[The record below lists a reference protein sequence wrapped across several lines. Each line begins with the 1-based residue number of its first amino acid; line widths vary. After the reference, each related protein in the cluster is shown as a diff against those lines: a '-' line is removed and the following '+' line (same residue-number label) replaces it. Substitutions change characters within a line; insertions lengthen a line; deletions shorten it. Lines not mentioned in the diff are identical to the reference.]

1 MWARPFSALL
11 VLLGCQKPQLDSKA
25 EADGLYLSAQT
36 EYLRGNFDQALAHYE
51 RVKQL
56 NPTDVRLPAAMGEV
70 YLSQGKLDEALQA
83 FEKAVK
89 LDARRGTNFSRIG
102 FIHAL
107 KGNHAAAAEALA
119 KAIELNPKDF
129 NALEQLG
136 ELSLKAGRLDEAVRR
151 LESAAEAAPAR
162 SKPALYLRAAGIL
175 DKAGRSAD
183 AMALLERARSAV
195 GDEPT
200 VLTELGDHLVA
211 ARRLEE
217 AVEAYTS
224 AARLEAK
231 DPTLWELVGELHL
244 SLDRP
249 SDAERAFQAS
259 LKVKDRGVVHV
270 ALARLCLRRNDERCA
285 RAELD
290 EALKTASGEEIR
302 ESFDLA
308 DLLADMGRK
317 QDALKLLR
325 TVSAE
330 PDQLA
335 NAQLHLKVAKW
346 AKELGDQT
354 ALDEACARARAADAG
369 VRRCP

>member
-1 MWARPFSALL
+1 MGSRACAALL
-11 VLLGCQKPQLDSKA
+11 AFLGCQEPKLDPKA

-56 NPTDVRLPAAMGEV
+56 NPKDIRLPAAMGEV
-70 YLSQGKLDEALQA
+70 YLSQGKLDEALEK
-83 FEKAVK
+83 FEQAVK
-89 LDARRGTNFSRIG
+89 LDARRGTNWSRIG

-107 KGNHAAAAEALA
+107 KGNYSAAAEALE
-119 KAIELNPKDF
+119 KALELNPKDF

-136 ELSLKAGRLDEAVRR
+136 ELSLKAGRLDEAVQR

-162 SKPALYLRAAGIL
+162 SKAALYLRAAGVL
-175 DKAGRSAD
+175 DKAGRPAD
-183 AMALLERARSAV
+183 ALALLERARVAV
-195 GDEPT
+195 GDEPA

-211 ARRLEE
+211 AHRLQE
-217 AVEAYTS
+217 AVEAYT
-224 AARLEAK
+224 AAAKREAK
-231 DPTLWELVGELHL
+231 DPTIWELVGELHL
-244 SLDRP
+244 KLGRP
-249 SDAERAFQAS
+249 SDAEDAFNAS

-270 ALARLCLRRNDERCA
+270 ALARLCLIRNDEPCA

-290 EALKTASGEEIR
+290 KALATASGEELR
-302 ESFDLA
+302 ETIDLA
-308 DLLADMGRK
+308 DLLAEMGRK

-330 PDQLA
+330 PDQLG
-335 NAQLHLKVAKW
+335 NAHLHLKVARW
-346 AKELGDQT
+346 AKELGDKG

-369 VRRCP
+369 VKRCP